1 MPKGR
6 NVPALAAR
14 DRRSASCRAR
24 SGLLSRSNA
33 LGASFVPARGGPGPL
48 VFELSFEARFPG
60 GVAYA
65 MGNYGAIQRIVL
77 YAGTWKALALA
88 LGIVLLAVAYTAWRP
103 VATFGPPARDF
114 EAYWAAGAAY
124 NAGLDPYSRAIWQF
138 ERTVPEVDASRDE
151 LLPFIGPP
159 YTLPLWSLFARL
171 PFLPAAVAW
180 RSLLAL
186 AAVAAVLGSASLAR
200 LPLAPVPLTGVVL
213 LALAFG
219 PLTSAFALGQ
229 VALLA
234 FGGIVGALVAL
245 RARSGIWAAA
255 GALVA
260 ALQPNLAIVLFARL
274 RERRSFVAC
283 AGAVAGC
290 VALGVLALGGPGTL
304 AYLGR
309 LSEHGGSERF
319 VAIQLTPVAIAYGF
333 TGARDAAA
341 LAGAIVFAVAAG
353 ATLAI
358 AWRLRDGV
366 AAVALACCATPF
378 VMPFFHEHDLVVML
392 LPAIVCGPGRAA
404 PGLRSRRR
412 RRYRERRLDRPRAAP
427 DRVRAD
433 ARDGA
438 GRWRSR
444 SGSSASAGGRSRLAG
459 LLVPLGVAVLGM
471 LAAGHAAP
479 VWPDA
484 APAGSQAPAGLSAAG
499 VWALE
504 QRAAGLERADP
515 LWALL
520 RLASL
525 AGCALLG
532 RSLAAQAVRSPGV
545 PAFRPNPPPRASRSA
560 PATSASIRL
569 GRDCAGG
576 RLARLAGSPCSP
588 SGARLR
594 RSCRCRG

>member
-1 MPKGR
+1 M
-6 NVPALAAR
+6 
-14 DRRSASCRAR
+14 RA
-24 SGLLSRSNA
+24 
-33 LGASFVPARGGPGPL
+33 P
-48 VFELSFEARFPG
+48 
-60 GVAYA
+60 
-65 MGNYGAIQRIVL
+65 
-77 YAGTWKALALA
+77 KALALA

-392 LPAIVCGPGRAA
+392 LPAIVCATRLRGAWLAVAA
-404 PGLRSRRR
+404 AGAVTASVDWIGLAQ
-412 RRYRERRLDRPRAAP
+412 RPTGFAQTLAMALA
-427 DRVRAD
+427 VAL
-433 ARDGA
+433 AFGVI
-438 GRWRSR
+438 
-444 SGSSASAGGRSRLAG
+444 ASAGGRSRLAG
-459 LLVPLGVAVLGM
+459 LLVPLGVAVLGT

-484 APAGSQAPAGLSAAG
+484 LPAGFQAPAGLSAAG

-525 AGCALLG
+525 AGCALLWC
-532 RSLAAQAVRSPGV
+532 SLAAQAVRSPVGSGV
-545 PAFRPNPPPRASRSA
+545 SPEPAAPRFAV
-560 PATSASIRL
+560 
-569 GRDCAGG
+569 GAGDV
-576 RLARLAGSPCSP
+576 S
-588 SGARLR
+588 
-594 RSCRCRG
+594 